1 MTQKFNVQRIDT
13 EGAPDGHVLQVSAD
27 SAVWSR
33 APFGSGDIDSNEAF
47 ALLRPLLRNPPV
59 DLVPENVEVN
69 IGSNVRRWKQLF
81 IDGDIFLN
89 SGKIKESAGELIFFN
104 DDGEY
109 RLGDLDSQAL
119 INLIDS
125 DYIASILQDRK
136 GDPGERGDKGA
147 QGAQGIQGAPA
158 DPDQGKVG
166 IPGIGGD
173 PGPQGVQGDSGPQGL
188 DGIQG
193 LQGIVGDPGD
203 KGPQGAQGPQGLPGF
218 DGEQLNAEKG
228 AQGAQGLRGEKGPQ
242 GENGVEGDRG
252 DRGERG
258 PQGAQ
263 GEAND
268 TVGLDG
274 PAGFKGYR
282 GERGVQGNDI
292 FYTKGPDGYVGPDG
306 YDGPR
311 GEPGDD
317 GGPPLCSIGD
327 LDDVTTQSFS
337 LGIGEDTLMQTNT
350 LSGYTFAAGICA
362 GGYSG
367 SGTYITELD
376 VHLGYSAGSIQ
387 GSSGSATSYC
397 NVYAGSCTGINNCS
411 SGICAN
417 TVVGARS
424 FTGIKFP
431 ACANTIIGSC
441 NAQTTASSTC
451 FSFTTILGHK
461 NQSIS
466 ANAPVEHSTIIGSSN
481 KYDCTTSGA
490 TIIGFGNC
498 SSRMINGVAIGN
510 HIEAGNNDY
519 NVSIGLCAGGGGSG
533 TNSTNSVLIGHC
545 AGIGTN
551 GSFHV
556 GIGERALTNPALNSN
571 TRDVFAIGCNS
582 QASSANACLELV
594 LGNNQHNCIR
604 ANVTT
609 ISGVSDCRDKSNIA
623 NIPHGIDFIK
633 DLRPVTFEWTR
644 RDSSFSGVCD
654 IGFIAQ
660 ELQQVE
666 STHNSTQYTRLVS
679 TSNPDKL
686 EATPHRTYPIVVK
699 AIQDLSNKINRIR
712 EKIDG
717 AAS

>member
-1 MTQKFNVQRIDT
+1 
-13 EGAPDGHVLQVSAD
+13 
-27 SAVWSR
+27 
-33 APFGSGDIDSNEAF
+33 
-47 ALLRPLLRNPPV
+47 
-59 DLVPENVEVN
+59 
-69 IGSNVRRWKQLF
+69 
-81 IDGDIFLN
+81 
-89 SGKIKESAGELIFFN
+89 
-104 DDGEY
+104 
-109 RLGDLDSQAL
+109 
-119 INLIDS
+119 
-125 DYIASILQDRK
+125 
-136 GDPGERGDKGA
+136 
-147 QGAQGIQGAPA
+147 
-158 DPDQGKVG
+158 
-166 IPGIGGD
+166 
-173 PGPQGVQGDSGPQGL
+173 
-188 DGIQG
+188 
-193 LQGIVGDPGD
+193 
-203 KGPQGAQGPQGLPGF
+203 
-218 DGEQLNAEKG
+218 
-228 AQGAQGLRGEKGPQ
+228 
-242 GENGVEGDRG
+242 
-252 DRGERG
+252 
-258 PQGAQ
+258 
-263 GEAND
+263 
-268 TVGLDG
+268 
-274 PAGFKGYR
+274 
-282 GERGVQGNDI
+282 
-292 FYTKGPDGYVGPDG
+292 
-306 YDGPR
+306 
-311 GEPGDD
+311 
-317 GGPPLCSIGD
+317 
-327 LDDVTTQSFS
+327 
-337 LGIGEDTLMQTNT
+337 MQTNT
-350 LSGYTFAAGICA
+350 LSGYTFAVGICA

-481 KYDCTTSGA
+481 RYDCTTSGA
-490 TIIGFGNC
+490 TVIGFGNC

-519 NVSIGLCAGGGGSG
+519 NVTIGLCAGGGGFG
-533 TNSTNSVLIGHC
+533 TNSSNSVLIGHC
-545 AGIGTN
+545 AGVGTG

-556 GIGERALTNPALNSN
+556 GIGERALTNPPLNSN

-582 QASSANACLELV
+582 QASSADACLELV

>member
-33 APFGSGDIDSNEAF
+33 APFGSGDIDSSEAF

-59 DLVPENVEVN
+59 DLIPENLEKN

-89 SGKIKESAGELIFFN
+89 SGRIKESAGELIFFN

-119 INLIDS
+119 IDLIDS
-125 DYIASILQDRK
+125 DYIAAILRDRK
-136 GDPGERGDKGA
+136 GDQGEQGLKGLQGTQGLQGEIADPEQGGTGIQGIGGLPGPQGA
-147 QGAQGIQGAPA
+147 QGAQGVQGLTGV
-158 DPDQGKVG
+158 QGTQG
-166 IPGIGGD
+166 TTGTTGLT
-173 PGPQGVQGDSGPQGL
+173 GPQGTQGVQGLQGL
-188 DGIQG
+188 TGEQVDAV
-193 LQGIVGDPGD
+193 QGICGC
-203 KGPQGAQGPQGLPGF
+203 
-218 DGEQLNAEKG
+218 DGVQ
-228 AQGAQGLRGEKGPQ
+228 GEKGPQ
-242 GENGVEGDRG
+242 GENGLQGLQGNRG
-252 DRGERG
+252 TRG

-263 GEAND
+263 GIASS
-268 TVGLDG
+268 TQGLIG
-274 PAGFKGYR
+274 QAGFKGSR
-282 GERGVQGNDI
+282 GERGVQGNAVT
-292 FYTKGPDGYVGPDG
+292 YTQGVQGLQGITGYRGDRGPA
-306 YDGPR
+306 
-311 GEPGDD
+311 GENGTQ
-317 GGPPLCSIGD
+317 LCSIGD

-350 LSGYTFAAGICA
+350 LSGYTFAVGICA

-481 KYDCTTSGA
+481 RYDCTTSGA
-490 TIIGFGNC
+490 TVIGFGNC

-519 NVSIGLCAGGGGSG
+519 NVSIGLCAGGGGFG
-533 TNSTNSVLIGHC
+533 TNSSNSVLIGHC

-582 QASSANACLELV
+582 QASSADACLELV

-679 TSNPDKL
+679 ASNPDKL